1 MKAIHFD
8 LDAGFGLLPLGTGW
22 FPEIAVRV
30 DMAVTV
36 PGRFGCFGRRY
47 GYTVFTPLLS

>member
-8 LDAGFGLLPLGTGW
+8 LDAGFDLLAQGVSL